1 MAVIRVPRQHSVN
14 KVAQQILD
22 ALRTQGEPCYV
33 LHMYHASI
41 DEGLQPRCHVCY
53 NSVYKA
59 TDSTLNCSNC
69 YGTTFEGGIKGAYR
83 IFGIFTDN
91 TNEEIRKTR
100 GEWTPDDRNV
110 QLPYLADLMTNDY
123 VVRVETWDENDGP
136 DTMGGYYRMGTVKEL
151 SLRDGSRY
159 GKTSF
164 DRISSSAPIHLLP
177 PNHIIRNWVPENALS
192 FDYDDSTILPSLAN
206 ENLSHPLEELE
217 GT

>member
-1 MAVIRVPRQHSVN
+1 
-14 KVAQQILD
+14 
-22 ALRTQGEPCYV
+22 
-33 LHMYHASI
+33 MYHASI